1 MIFDSLK
8 MKQKY
13 TEAGFDEAQSVA
25 LVEGLQEGQSELA
38 TKADLDHKIDNLRT
52 DLDRKIDNL
61 RTDLDHKIDNLRVEL
76 KGDISRMGIFVTSG
90 LSLAFGIFLAIST
103 YIVQTGNV
111 QPATPVVQVQ
121 DIQRLEQRIDDI
133 ERLIRQVVPSNE
145 KSSASLA
152 TPPPLNSQ

>member
-52 DLDRKIDNL
+52 DLD
-61 RTDLDHKIDNLRVEL
+61 HKIDNLRAEL

-90 LSLAFGIFLAIST
+90 LSLSFGIFLAIST

-133 ERLIRQVVPSNE
+133 ERLIRQVVPSKE

>member
-38 TKADLDHKIDNLRT
+38 TKADLDHT
-52 DLDRKIDNL
+52 
-61 RTDLDHKIDNLRVEL
+61 IDNLRVEF
-76 KGDISRMGIFVTSG
+76 KREIKRVSIAMISV
-90 LSLAFGIFLAIST
+90 LSLVSGIYLVI
-103 YIVQTGNV
+103 YIGLTGNV

-133 ERLIRQVVPSNE
+133 ERLIRQLVPSNE